1 MPKRIQ
7 KRTSSKPGKSKPSK
21 PSSHVAYDLLLR
33 AIESGRLQ
41 PGSRLR
47 EVELA
52 DRFGISRTPVREA
65 IKRLESHG
73 LVTHEPNQGAVIT
86 KLDYARTVEL
96 YLVREVLEGAGAR
109 LAATLA
115 TQAELG
121 VLRAMMD
128 EHRGFQNNPAELVYR
143 DRLFHKQIQLTAR
156 NHFLNDILDNL
167 RISQI
172 LMPGTTLAVQARPA
186 ALLDEHEAIVDAIV
200 ARDPDKAEAAAR
212 LHVRNAF
219 AARLKLYA
227 DQQRAAL

>member
-1 MPKRIQ
+1 MPKHKIQ
-7 KRTSSKPGKSKPSK
+7 KRTSSKPRKPN
-21 PSSHVAYDLLLR
+21 SHVAYDLLLG

-52 DRFGISRTPVREA
+52 ERFGISRTPVREA
-65 IKRLESHG
+65 IKRLESQG

-86 KLDYARTVEL
+86 KLDYTRTVEL

-115 TQAELG
+115 TPAELG
-121 VLRAMMD
+121 VLRAMME
-128 EHRGFQNNPAELVYR
+128 EHRSFQNNPEELVHC

-172 LMPGTTLAVQARPA
+172 LMTGTTLAVQSRPA
-186 ALLDEHEAIVDAIV
+186 ALLDEHEAIVEAIV
-200 ARDPDKAEAAAR
+200 ARDPDRAESAAR